1 MFEEGHSS
9 TYMQWD
15 ITQLIERMKYAFWSN
30 MDGPGDY
37 HIKWSKSDRERK
49 ICMTLFIC
57 GILKKKKNLFT
68 RQKETQRL
76 KERIYGYCGRMMREG
91 IDD

>member
-15 ITQLIERMKYAFWSN
+15 ITQLLERMKYAFWSN

-57 GILKKKKNLFT
+57 GILKKKKRTYLQD
-68 RQKETQRL
+68 RKRL
-76 KERIYGYCGRMMREG
+76 KDLKKEFMVIVGEG
-91 IDD
+91 WGKG

>member
-1 MFEEGHSS
+1 
-9 TYMQWD
+9 MQWD

-57 GILKKKKNLFT
+57 GILKNKKELIYKT
-68 RQKETQRL
+68 
-76 KERIYGYCGRMMREG
+76 ER
-91 IDD
+91 DSKT

>member
-1 MFEEGHSS
+1 MGYYSA
-9 TYMQWD
+9 
-15 ITQLIERMKYAFWSN
+15 IRMKYAFWSN

-57 GILKKKKNLFT
+57 GILKKKTYLQDRNRVKDLK
-68 RQKETQRL
+68 KEFM
-76 KERIYGYCGRMMREG
+76 IIVGEG
-91 IDD
+91 WGKG